1 MADGSVRNVT
11 RKPNLSL
18 PRCPEHPGST
28 VRADGM
34 QGDPPRQRLRCFY
47 AGADGVV
54 RRHGFTPPPD
64 GPGAGSVLF
73 GGRYTATDVAEAL
86 VDVARG
92 ATYTQAARRAR
103 LVRTSPGTPLQDE
116 GTAFDGRTVAAWVD
130 TFARPLADA
139 RSETSWPAATLILD
153 STEFDWTNPFT
164 GERIQ
169 LFTVLAAWGYPDGST
184 RGRLWALA
192 ASPSDDAAAWV
203 DFLQQLPG
211 KPKAVVYDSDK
222 AIAAAVSQV
231 WPDVALQLCEHHL
244 YENGRAALRAD
255 GQHGMGN
262 LYRGLLAQAAASYT
276 GWSAFRNAVRAAPE
290 LAATNVWVDFWDEQ
304 MSAQTARRPSLPRH
318 YSTGA
323 LDPHIA
329 KVRQVLGT
337 RAWTFRNLARMNAL
351 LSLVRLSVNLCDRPG
366 DWATIIARAAR
377 AEPGLRTLDEPA
389 LVLGDGSRVYSLRMH
404 PVPPREYGQPSTRGR
419 RPASASGV
427 SMAQGT

>member
-1 MADGSVRNVT
+1 VT
-11 RKPNLSL
+11 RNLNLSL

-28 VRADGM
+28 VRADGT

-54 RRHGFTPPPD
+54 RKHGFTPSPD
-64 GPGAGSVLF
+64 GPGAGRLLF
-73 GGRYTATDVAEAL
+73 GGRYTAADVAEAL

-103 LVRTSPGTPLQDE
+103 LVRTSPGTPLEDDV
-116 GTAFDGRTVAAWVD
+116 TAFDGRTVAAWVD
-130 TFARPLADA
+130 TFARPLAGA
-139 RSETSWPAATLILD
+139 HAETSWPAGTLVLD
-153 STEFDWTNPFT
+153 STEFRWTNPRT
-164 GERIQ
+164 NEPIQ

-192 ASPSDDAAAWV
+192 ASPSDGAGAWV
-203 DFLQQLPG
+203 EFLRRLPG
-211 KPKAVVYDSDK
+211 KPQAVVYDSDK
-222 AIAAAVSQV
+222 AIAAAVPQV
-231 WPDVALQLCEHHL
+231 WPDMALQLCEHHL
-244 YENGRAALRAD
+244 YENGRTALRAD

-290 LAATNVWVDFWDEQ
+290 LAATNAWVDFWDAQ
-304 MSAQTARRPSLPRH
+304 MSAQTARRPNLPPH

-329 KVRQVLGT
+329 KVRTVLAT

-351 LSLVRLSVNLCDRPG
+351 LGLVRLSINLCDRPS
-366 DWATIIARAAR
+366 DWASVIARAAR
-377 AEPGLRTLDEPA
+377 TDPTVHQLDEPA
-389 LVLGDGSRVYSLRMH
+389 NILQDGARIYSLRMH
-404 PVPPREYGQPSTRGR
+404 PVPPRQEPAPR
-419 RPASASGV
+419 RKKATKALSGT
-427 SMAQGT
+427 S